1 MANSLDEI
9 SDGQGNQSEL
19 LVSLTGELLDASD
32 DHHVSIQKCQLV
44 GADGELR
51 FVLERRNSIFW
62 FSNARTPVA

>member
-32 DHHVSIQKCQLV
+32 DHHGNIQKCQLV

-51 FVLERRNSIFW
+51 FVLERRNSIF
-62 FSNARTPVA
+62 